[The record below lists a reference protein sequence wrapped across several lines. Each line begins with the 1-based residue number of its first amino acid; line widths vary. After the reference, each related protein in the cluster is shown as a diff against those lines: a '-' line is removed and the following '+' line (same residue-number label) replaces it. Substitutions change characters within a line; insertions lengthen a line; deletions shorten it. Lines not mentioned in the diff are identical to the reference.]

1 VSVFSREV
9 VVRFEHCDA
18 AGLMFYPRFYALV
31 NEMVEDW
38 FAVLGRPFKQL
49 HVEQKKGVP
58 TVKIDAEFLRPVRMG
73 DRLEQTLRV
82 RHVGHTSCRLLHEAR
97 VGGEAAAWFEH
108 TLVHVDLATMTP
120 EEWPADLRAAMRV
133 YLEQI

>member
-1 VSVFSREV
+1 MIFEREI

-38 FAVLGRPFKQL
+38 FAVLGRPFAQM
-49 HVEQKKGVP
+49 HVDDRKGVP
-58 TVKIDAEFLRPVRMG
+58 TVKIDAEFQRPVRMG
-73 DRLEQTLRV
+73 DRLDQSLRV
-82 RHVGHTSCRLLHEAR
+82 RHLGQSSCRLMHEAR
-97 VGGEAAAWFEH
+97 VDGELAAWFEQ
-108 TLVHVDLATMTP
+108 TIVHVHLASTKP
-120 EEWPADLRAAMRV
+120 EPWPAEVRAAMAR